1 MTNSKDL
8 FRELFSSITLD
19 EGREE
24 ITSIVYLFLENR
36 FNLSRTD
43 IIGEKLIDLS
53 EKDKEQ
59 IEDFLHRIKKHEPIQ
74 YILGECEFFG
84 RKFIVT
90 PDVLIPRPETEEL
103 VAEVLK
109 FCKPRTKPMKI
120 LDIGTGSGCIPITF
134 QLEMG
139 GEIVGTDISQQALDV
154 ATQNAERL
162 GAKVTFHRHDI
173 LKEKIPVNEVDVI
186 VSNPPY
192 IAENEKLS
200 MKENVLQYE
209 PHQALFVSGEDP
221 LLFYK
226 SILTKSKNS
235 LTSGGLMVV
244 EINEQFGK
252 EVLNLFTENGFTS
265 VQIIKDIFGKE
276 RIVKG
281 IN

>member
-1 MTNSKDL
+1 
-8 FRELFSSITLD
+8 
-19 EGREE
+19 
-24 ITSIVYLFLENR
+24 
-36 FNLSRTD
+36 
-43 IIGEKLIDLS
+43 
-53 EKDKEQ
+53 
-59 IEDFLHRIKKHEPIQ
+59 
-74 YILGECEFFG
+74 
-84 RKFIVT
+84 
-90 PDVLIPRPETEEL
+90 
-103 VAEVLK
+103 
-109 FCKPRTKPMKI
+109 
-120 LDIGTGSGCIPITF
+120 
-134 QLEMG
+134 MG

-276 RIVKG
+276 RIVRG